1 MSKAALFNIVAALIV
16 AYWFKGFIIM
26 VVVIIA
32 RTLKRLYYRGKP
44 MLYHYVEYKIGGEI
58 YNTGDRPINDLE
70 GVGLINEIENR
81 GGLILCH
88 QVGSAGE
95 IRDFI
100 NWRDR
105 KAAELR
111 SQRRDLKAWNQLF
124 GK

>member
-1 MSKAALFNIVAALIV
+1 MSNDALFNIVAALIV
-16 AYWFKGFIIM
+16 AYWFRGFIITAAA
-26 VVVIIA
+26 IIA
-32 RTLKRLYYRGKP
+32 RALKRLYYRGKP
-44 MLYHYVEYKIGGEI
+44 MLYHYVEYKIGGEV

-70 GVGLINEIENR
+70 GVGLINEVERR

-88 QVGSAGE
+88 QIGSAGE

-111 SQRRDLKAWNQLF
+111 SQRRDLNAWQQLF

>member
-1 MSKAALFNIVAALIV
+1 MTHETLFRIVAVLIV
-16 AYWFKGFIIM
+16 AYWFKSFIIM
-26 VVVIIA
+26 MAAIIA

-70 GVGLINEIENR
+70 GVGLINEIERR
-81 GGLILCH
+81 GGLILYH
-88 QVGSAGE
+88 QIGSAGE

-100 NWRDR
+100 GWRDR

-111 SQRRDLKAWNQLF
+111 SQRRDLKAWRQLF

>member
-1 MSKAALFNIVAALIV
+1 MTHETLFRIVAVLIV
-16 AYWFKGFIIM
+16 AYWFKSFIIM
-26 VVVIIA
+26 MAAIIA

-44 MLYHYVEYKIGGEI
+44 MLYHYVEYKIGGEV

-70 GVGLINEIENR
+70 GVGLINEIERR

-111 SQRRDLKAWNQLF
+111 SQRRDLNAWRQLF

>member
-1 MSKAALFNIVAALIV
+1 MSNDALFNIVATLIL
-16 AYWFKGFIIM
+16 AYWFRGSIIM
-26 VVVIIA
+26 VAVTIA
-32 RTLKRLYYRGKP
+32 RILKQLYYRGKP

-70 GVGLINEIENR
+70 GVGLINEIERR

-88 QVGSAGE
+88 QIGSAGE

-111 SQRRDLKAWNQLF
+111 SQRRDLKAWQQLF

>member
-1 MSKAALFNIVAALIV
+1 MSSDALFNIVAALIV
-16 AYWFKGFIIM
+16 AYWFRSFIIT
-26 VVVIIA
+26 VAAIIA
-32 RTLKRLYYRGKP
+32 RALKRLYYRGKP
-44 MLYHYVEYKIGGEI
+44 MLYHYVEYKIGGEV

-70 GVGLINEIENR
+70 GVGLINEVERR

-88 QVGSAGE
+88 QIGSAGE

-111 SQRRDLKAWNQLF
+111 SQRRDLNAWQQLF

>member
-1 MSKAALFNIVAALIV
+1 MTHEMFFRIVAVLIV
-16 AYWFKGFIIM
+16 AYWFRGFIIM
-26 VVVIIA
+26 MAAIIT
-32 RTLKRLYYRGKP
+32 RILKRLYYRGKP
-44 MLYHYVEYKIGGEI
+44 MLYHYVEYKIGGEV

-70 GVGLINEIENR
+70 GVGLINEIERR

-111 SQRRDLKAWNQLF
+111 SQRRDLRAWRQLF

>member
-1 MSKAALFNIVAALIV
+1 MSHDTLFNIAAVLIV
-16 AYWFKGFIIM
+16 AYWFRRFIILA
-26 VVVIIA
+26 VAIIA
-32 RTLKRLYYRGKP
+32 KALKRLYYRGKP

-70 GVGLINEIENR
+70 GVGLINEIERR

-88 QVGSAGE
+88 QIGSAGE

-111 SQRRDLKAWNQLF
+111 SQRRDLNAWRQLF

>member
-1 MSKAALFNIVAALIV
+1 MSHDTLFNIAAVLIV
-16 AYWFKGFIIM
+16 AYWFRRFIILA
-26 VVVIIA
+26 VAIIA
-32 RTLKRLYYRGKP
+32 RALKRLYYRGKP

-70 GVGLINEIENR
+70 GVGLINEIERR

-88 QVGSAGE
+88 QIGSAGE

-111 SQRRDLKAWNQLF
+111 SQRRDLNAWRQLF

>member
-1 MSKAALFNIVAALIV
+1 MSNDALFNIVAALIV
-16 AYWFKGFIIM
+16 AYWFRDFIIT
-26 VVVIIA
+26 VAAIIA

-44 MLYHYVEYKIGGEI
+44 MLYHYVEYKIGGEV

-70 GVGLINEIENR
+70 GVGLINEIERR

-88 QVGSAGE
+88 QIGSAGE

-111 SQRRDLKAWNQLF
+111 SQRRDLKAWRQLF
-124 GK
+124 SK

>member
-1 MSKAALFNIVAALIV
+1 MKRDIMFNIAAILTVVFWLRWFIVLVAA
-16 AYWFKGFIIM
+16 KIIR
-26 VVVIIA
+26 I
-32 RTLKRLYYRGKP
+32 LKQLYYRGTP
-44 MLYHYVEYKIGGEI
+44 MLYHYVEYKISGEI

-70 GVGLINEIENR
+70 GVGLINEIERR

-88 QVGSAGE
+88 QIGSAGE

-111 SQRRDLKAWNQLF
+111 SQRRDLKAWRQLF

>member
-1 MSKAALFNIVAALIV
+1 MSHNTLFNIAAVLIV
-16 AYWFKGFIIM
+16 AYWFKGFIILA
-26 VVVIIA
+26 VAIIA
-32 RTLKRLYYRGKP
+32 RALKRLYYRGKP
-44 MLYHYVEYKIGGEI
+44 MLYHYVEYKIGGEV

-70 GVGLINEIENR
+70 GVGLINEIERR

-100 NWRDR
+100 AWRDR

-111 SQRRDLKAWNQLF
+111 SQRRDLKAWRQLF

>member
-1 MSKAALFNIVAALIV
+1 
-16 AYWFKGFIIM
+16 
-26 VVVIIA
+26 
-32 RTLKRLYYRGKP
+32 
-44 MLYHYVEYKIGGEI
+44 MLYHYVEYKISGEI

-70 GVGLINEIENR
+70 GVGLINEIERR

-88 QVGSAGE
+88 QIGSAGE

-111 SQRRDLKAWNQLF
+111 SQRRDLKAWRQLF